1 MMTWIIASIIS
12 FFIGVFITRW
22 IFGIPTLINTMQEQL
37 RVQKRILE
45 YLETEPV
52 KVKKNLSSAQEQQM
66 QQAKTR
72 FRNGEITE
80 DEYNSMIAT
89 IITS

>member
-1 MMTWIIASIIS
+1 MITWIIASIIS

-22 IFGIPTLINTMQEQL
+22 IFGIPTLIKTMQEQL

-45 YLETEPV
+45 HLEAEPL
-52 KVKKNLSSAQEQQM
+52 KVKKNLSLAQEQQM
-66 QQAKTR
+66 QQVKIR
-72 FRNGEITE
+72 FKNGEIAE